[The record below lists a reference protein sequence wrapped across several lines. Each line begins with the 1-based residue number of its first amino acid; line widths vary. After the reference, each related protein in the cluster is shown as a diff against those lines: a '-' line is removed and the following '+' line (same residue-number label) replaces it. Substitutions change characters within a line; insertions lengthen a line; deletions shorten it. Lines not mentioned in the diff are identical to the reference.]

1 MKKNEFTTA
10 VRETSKILQ
19 GINDRLR
26 KDGKKKPPFM
36 AERRWK

>member
-10 VRETSKILQ
+10 VQETNKILQ

-26 KDGKKKPPFM
+26 KDGKQKPPFM
-36 AERRWK
+36 AEKRGK